1 MGCAFTKSPNDN
13 ACGGGAKK
21 NTTNVQVQSA
31 GQTEQPQ
38 TDPRLPLNVRQKFN
52 ISKSWKGIARAM
64 ESTGISMFVK

>member
-1 MGCAFTKSPNDN
+1 MGCAFTKPSDD

-21 NTTNVQVQSA
+21 NTTNVQN
-31 GQTEQPQ
+31 QTEQPQ
-38 TDPRLPLNVRQKFN
+38 TDPRLPLTVRQKFN